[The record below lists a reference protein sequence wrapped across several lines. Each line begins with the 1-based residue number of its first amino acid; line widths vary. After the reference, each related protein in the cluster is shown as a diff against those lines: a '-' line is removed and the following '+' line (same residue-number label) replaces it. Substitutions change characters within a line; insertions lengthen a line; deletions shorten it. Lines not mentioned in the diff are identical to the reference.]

1 VILVSCGNNIFF
13 VDLLIEEGELL
24 LITSEKDG
32 VIWSLNCWSRREI
45 NYTDLTW

>member
-1 VILVSCGNNIFF
+1 VCEGVPTETMFFF

-32 VIWSLNCWSRREI
+32 VIWSLSCWSRREI
-45 NYTDLTW
+45 TTQI